1 MDLFA
6 AGKGGDRSH
15 LAYREVPVLTPN
27 KGMFRFC
34 DAAYL
39 LHCSIRICISICGAR
54 LTS

>member
-34 DAAYL
+34 DAAY
-39 LHCSIRICISICGAR
+39 IYCIAAFGFVFLYVAR
-54 LTS
+54 V